1 MSKFDTLFEAQIG
14 RFVKSGPIPG
24 DYVTFASDLKSSDWY
39 KSLDEARQ
47 NYVNEILTLSEQGKP
62 ILLSAIKRGV
72 FETNATDSQDQIA
85 DVVVE
90 YSPGFHHQSLTLPLA
105 LVEFAIA
112 LDDARGTQKDP
123 TNDQKDTSTLKPEDV
138 TEPAIDVGQQT
149 KVPGGDY
156 KLSTANYLNA

>member
-24 DYVTFASDLKSSDWY
+24 DYVTFSSNLKSSDWY

-47 NYVNEILTLSEQGKP
+47 AYVNEILTLAEQGNP
-62 ILLSAIKRGV
+62 ILLSTIKRGV
-72 FETNATDSQDQIA
+72 YEPNATDSIEQIA

-90 YSPGFHHQSLTLPLA
+90 YAPGFHHQSLTLPLS
-105 LVEFAIA
+105 LVEFAISR
-112 LDDARGTQKDP
+112 DDARGTQKDP
-123 TNDQKDTSTLKPEDV
+123 SNDQEDKSTLKPEEV
-138 TEPAIDVGQQT
+138 QEPTIDVGQQT

-156 KLSTANYLNA
+156 KLSTEKYLP